1 MAVVVPAV
9 NLQYFQQPL
18 PKGRRALVSSMEIS
32 CLTAPKFLG
41 TVEAEEIA
49 TETYMGF
56 LMAAGN
62 ETTVAA
68 EQVSWQE
75 KPIESHV
82 NQIVGTNLV
91 TRAGNDFTINA
102 AAIQADP
109 RDIDACRPEDAR
121 FFVAVGQRFLVVD
134 ATGERN
140 IGKVTAISTDGKT
153 ITAVIR
159 DENTAW
165 TVGTT
170 NLDIIF
176 LGHNLD
182 HCECPPC
189 IGWKNYAPTYENSFY
204 SDGVCAEYC
213 EETMVAEGG
222 WEAFPERNFGGLNLY
237 PDENLDQKM
246 KLAAGQM
253 DAALFWERRTPK
265 TVADAA
271 GEPQGTMGVMQQIE
285 SGATKVEGEIETI
298 EDLVKISQYLK
309 KKKVTQAF
317 LDATPSQFAKLMGI
331 MQGNSNLQYDPF
343 VNHQNDLMYL
353 GYKGIKLY
361 NGVTILFREWE
372 GLTYGSEKL
381 GAAYNFIIT
390 PSGKVNVTL
399 NGQKKQMGYV
409 NVVWFGNANDPY
421 KFKRFSNENDMNCG
435 NIEIKYK
442 NKFAPVVLRAD
453 AFILGVVV

>member
-9 NLQYFQQPL
+9 SLQYFQQDL

-56 LMAAGN
+56 LMANGN

-68 EQVSWQE
+68 DQISWQE

-82 NQIVGTNLV
+82 NQIIGTNLV
-91 TRAGNDFTINA
+91 TRTADAFAINA

-121 FFVAVGQRFLVVD
+121 FFVGVGQRFLAVD
-134 ATGERN
+134 NTGERN
-140 IGKVTAISTDGKT
+140 IGVVTALSVDGKT
-153 ITAVIR
+153 ITAAIR
-159 DENTAW
+159 DENVDW
-165 TVGTT
+165 TIGTT

-176 LGHNLD
+176 LGYNLD

-204 SDGVCAEYC
+204 SDGVCATYC

-246 KLAAGQM
+246 KLGMAQM
-253 DAALFWERRTPK
+253 DAAMFWERRTPK
-265 TVADAA
+265 AIADAA
-271 GEPQGTMGVMQQIE
+271 GEPQGTKGVMQQIE
-285 SGATKVEGEIETI
+285 AGATKVEGEIETLA
-298 EDLVKISQYLK
+298 DLVKISQYLK

-331 MQGNSNLQYDPF
+331 LQGNTNLAYDPF
-343 VNHQNDLMYL
+343 VNHQSDLMYL
-353 GYKGIKLY
+353 GYKGVKMY

-381 GAAYNFIIT
+381 GKSYNFIIT
-390 PSGKVNVTL
+390 PAGKVSVTL
-399 NGQKKQMGYV
+399 NGTKKQMGYV
-409 NVVWFGNANDPY
+409 NIVWFGKENDPY
-421 KFKRFSNENDMNCG
+421 KFKRFSNEMELNCG
-435 NIEIKYK
+435 NIEVKYK
-442 NKFAPVVLRAD
+442 SKWSPLVLRAD
-453 AFILGVVV
+453 AFILGVVA